1 MQDKDIHHNDTDNF
15 NEISQDVNLN
25 SNNHN
30 EKMKQE
36 DYSAESHQE
45 ASSKD
50 AAGND
55 PGQGLQYG
63 QSAGFSQQVP
73 FQGTPG
79 YNPGQEQQHN
89 QSAGFSQQVPFQG
102 TPGYNPGQSLHNGQ
116 SAGFPQ
122 QDPYQGAPGYIPGQ
136 GLQYGQSAGFPQQG
150 PYQGAPGYIPGQGMQ
165 NGQSAGFYQ
174 QAPYQG
180 APGYIPGQGLHSD
193 QTASFHQ
200 QVPYQDAPGNHPR
213 VGNSIGNTGPAAG
226 INEQKNPPHPENA
239 SPKKKNST
247 AVIIAVVLAA
257 AACLFAPLLLRNPTK
272 ASGWTKEEAK
282 DAAQAYLEY
291 LCKEEKDSFP
301 DSLQD
306 ENREEIVKEIDQVR
320 DSWANSFWGLNISV
334 SESTR
339 KDYRDFYFEMA
350 KKFKYSVGDAVETT
364 DGFDIPVSIE
374 PLTCFSGAEYVPV
387 ILMLDDDLTGEKLLE
402 RFYTRML
409 ETQKELLKN
418 ASYGEPIELSLHL
431 AKTDN
436 SKDCIPS
443 ASDLEKI
450 TWLSYDLQYKW
461 TADSAEKATSAMLKA
476 IINKEYADMARW
488 SLSTEEE
495 CSQLY
500 GNDYSIESL
509 REVYENEAKEYA
521 EANGINEQFHISD
534 TVLKKQSA
542 AMQNLLAETK
552 YKIKEVKAEGDD
564 FVAYVEFE
572 PIDVSGFEE
581 EYKKRLEK
589 AADNINTYQEYL
601 DETCNTTA
609 DTLNYLVDK
618 KKYKEPEVK
627 EFHFK
632 FDGDK
637 MYSMDVDEVLSI
649 YDMYPLF

>member
-36 DYSAESHQE
+36 DYSTGSHQE

-50 AAGND
+50 ATGND
-55 PGQGLQYG
+55 PGHGLQYG

-79 YNPGQEQQHN
+79 YNPGQGLHN
-89 QSAGFSQQVPFQG
+89 GQSAGFPQQSPYQG
-102 TPGYNPGQSLHNGQ
+102 APGYNPGQSLHNG
-116 SAGFPQ
+116 P
-122 QDPYQGAPGYIPGQ
+122 
-136 GLQYGQSAGFPQQG
+136 SAGFPQQG
-150 PYQGAPGYIPGQGMQ
+150 PYQGAPGY
-165 NGQSAGFYQ
+165 N
-174 QAPYQG
+174 
-180 APGYIPGQGLHSD
+180 PGQGLHNGPSAGFPQQGPYQRTPGYNPGQGLHND

-200 QVPYQDAPGNHPR
+200 QVPYQGTHGDHPR
-213 VGNSIGNTGPAAG
+213 VGNSIGNTDPAAG
-226 INEQKNPPHPENA
+226 INELKNPPHPGNS
-239 SPKKKNST
+239 SPKKKNSIV
-247 AVIIAVVLAA
+247 VIIAVVLAA
-257 AACLFAPLLLRNPTK
+257 AACLFAPLLLRNPPK

-282 DAAQAYLEY
+282 DAAQAYLAY
-291 LCKEEKDSFP
+291 LFKEEKESFP

-320 DSWANSFWGLNISV
+320 DSWANSLWGLNISL

-339 KDYRDFYFEMA
+339 KDYRDFYLEMA

-387 ILMLDDDLTGEKLLE
+387 VLILNDDLSGEELLE
-402 RFYTRML
+402 RFYSKML

-431 AKTDN
+431 TKTDN
-436 SKDCIPS
+436 AKDCIPS

-476 IINKEYADMARW
+476 IIKKEYADMARW

-552 YKIKEVKAEGDD
+552 YKIKEVKPEGDD

-609 DTLNYLVDK
+609 DTLNYLVDN

-632 FDGDK
+632 FNGDK
-637 MYSMDVDEVLSI
+637 MYSMDVDEVLTI